1 MNFDKLTMLR
11 ERLTDDVNHLGELRQ
26 EAYSPSSPIISDMP
40 KSSSFSADGGKPAR
54 IVSDISEMEERVLDD
69 KIQIVRELKR
79 LELKIQ
85 EIPESRI
92 RVALTAHYL
101 SGMQWDK
108 VHKELNYKGSADALK
123 KCCNRYFR
131 E

>member
-11 ERLTDDVNHLGELRQ
+11 ELLADDVNHLGELRQ

-54 IVSDISEMEERVLDD
+54 IVSDISE
-69 KIQIVRELKR
+69 
-79 LELKIQ
+79 
-85 EIPESRI
+85 
-92 RVALTAHYL
+92 
-101 SGMQWDK
+101 
-108 VHKELNYKGSADALK
+108 ADALK
-123 KCCNRYFR
+123 KCRGRYLR

>member
-1 MNFDKLTMLR
+1 
-11 ERLTDDVNHLGELRQ
+11 
-26 EAYSPSSPIISDMP
+26 MP

-108 VHKELNYKGSADALK
+108 VHKELNNKGSADALK